1 MQDTCEICGAS
12 PTTEHDGHHLCGDCV
27 TAAITYEQKLQ
38 ARYDRLKARTEKA
51 AQEAEAEFTRAR
63 GYVEHIPMGQ
73 PILVGHHSERK
84 HRRALEQHDSAMRRG
99 IAAQKRAQE
108 LARRQQSTAISSDD
122 PTAILQLRDK
132 IAKAEAAQ
140 TTMKAANK
148 TLRKHLK
155 VTGDWQKRELV
166 GDVEAAVAAL
176 MKEHGFSEKNAR
188 LACQM
193 DFLGRIGFADY
204 QLSNNNA
211 EIRRLKE
218 RLVKLEQRQAV
229 KAALEAETG
238 STTEEE
244 QHGDIRLVRDHD
256 ANRLRLYFPGKPSQ
270 DTIKLLKARGF
281 RWSPTEGA
289 WQRQISNGANY
300 DAQYIIQKVN
310 GA

>member
-1 MQDTCEICGAS
+1 MQDTCEICGAT
-12 PTTEHDGHHLCGDCV
+12 PTTDHEGHHLCGDCV
-27 TAAITYEQKLQ
+27 TAAVEYEARLQ
-38 ARYDRLKARTEKA
+38 ARYDRLKARAEKKA
-51 AQEAEAEFTRAR
+51 EEAEAEFARAR

-84 HRRALEQHDSAMRRG
+84 HRRALENHDNAMRRG

-108 LARRQQSTAISSDD
+108 LAQRRQSTAISSDD

-148 TLRKHLK
+148 TIRKHLK
-155 VTGDWQKRELV
+155 VQGNWQKRELV
-166 GDVEAAVAAL
+166 GDVEAAVRAL
-176 MKEHGFSEKNAR
+176 MKEHGFSEKQAR

-211 EIRRLKE
+211 NIKRMKDRLAQ
-218 RLVKLEQRQAV
+218 LENKQAV
-229 KAALEAETG
+229 KVALEAETG
-238 STTEEE
+238 STEEAE
-244 QHGDIRLVRDHD
+244 QHGDIRLVRNHD
-256 ANRLRLYFPGKPSQ
+256 ANRVRLYFPGKP
-270 DTIKLLKARGF
+270 TPEIIKVLKARGF

-289 WQRQISNGANY
+289 WQRQISNAADY
-300 DAQYIIQKVN
+300 DAQYIIKKAN
-310 GA
+310 GE